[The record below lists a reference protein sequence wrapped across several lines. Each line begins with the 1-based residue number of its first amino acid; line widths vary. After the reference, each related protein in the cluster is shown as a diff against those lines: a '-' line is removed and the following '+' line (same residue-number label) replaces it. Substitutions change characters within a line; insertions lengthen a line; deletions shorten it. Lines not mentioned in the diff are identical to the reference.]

1 MSKTKARER
10 NIIRRTRADGTPVYD
25 ARYVD
30 PRTGKRYAKRFR
42 SLADARKFVVNGH
55 DGADVTERLDVYANG
70 VIARMRLGGILRPN
84 GDRYRAITVDGYQ
97 ASLDLY
103 VLPHIGGVR
112 LSALRHQDVQ
122 DVIDAMDGKAGST
135 IRNALSALG
144 VVLRQAR
151 REGLMQ
157 ANPARDVSA
166 PGRARRIDAAVE
178 PEMIPRYLAALE
190 PRLRVPW
197 ALWFY
202 AGLRMGEG
210 LGLRSADVRDGTI
223 HVKQQLLPGTQ
234 GIGPVKTRAGVRVV
248 PVLAPLAAILEQH
261 AADGEYVAERI
272 DRRWLRRLSDKQFAD
287 AGLPVITPH
296 QARHT
301 FASMMIAAGVDAKM
315 LSVVLGHESVSTT
328 LDIYGHLFPRSYDAM
343 RAAAERMLGGNGMAT
358 ETRDP
363 A

>member
-1 MSKTKARER
+1 MSKTKATER
-10 NIIRRTRADGTPVYD
+10 NIIRRKRSDGTPVYD

-30 PRTGKRYAKRFR
+30 PRTGKRHAKRFR
-42 SLADARKFVVNGH
+42 TIADARRFVAVGH
-55 DGADVTERLDVYANG
+55 EGAHATERFDEYANS
-70 VIARMRLGGILRPN
+70 VIARLRLGSILRPN
-84 GDRYRAITVDGYQ
+84 GDRYRAITIDGYER
-97 ASLDLY
+97 SLTIH
-103 VLPHIGGVR
+103 VLPHIGGIR
-112 LSALRHQDVQ
+112 LTALRHQDVQ
-122 DVIDAMDGKAGST
+122 DVIDAMDGAAGST

-166 PGRARRIDAAVE
+166 PGRARRVDAAIE

-197 ALWFY
+197 AIWFY

-210 LGLRSADVRDGTI
+210 LGLRHADVRNGTI

-234 GIGPVKTRAGVRVV
+234 GVGPVKTRAGVRTV
-248 PVLAPLAAILEQH
+248 PVLAPLAAILEEH
-261 AADGEYVAERI
+261 AANGEYVAERI
-272 DRRWLRRLSDKQFAD
+272 DRRWLCRLSDKQFEA

-343 RAAAERMLGGNGMAT
+343 RAAAERMLGGGTLAHKCDHQ
-358 ETRDP
+358 R
-363 A
+363 